1 MVRHPA
7 TQGYA
12 SVLALA
18 SVVVVVAALYFARDL
33 LIPVLMAVLGGFVLA
48 PVATV
53 LARCMGRVASVA
65 TVVVLACVLL
75 CGLGVLVVVHANDL
89 ATRLPSYRD
98 NIEAKLES
106 LRGGALQVATS
117 ALHEMEARLLEQD
130 RVPRSTEDTAGVVIS
145 ATAAPRPT
153 VQVVAAPSSQLLG
166 IMNAFVPL
174 LGPLGTGGLVVL
186 LMAFLLL
193 ERENLRD
200 RLISLLGRDAIGV
213 STQVLDDARRHLGRY
228 LLMQV
233 LINSGHGVCVG
244 LGLWALGVPN
254 AVLWG
259 LLSTLL
265 RFVPYVG
272 PLIAAALP
280 IALSLAVFDGW
291 SQPLLVIGFFG
302 LLEIVSN
309 NLVEPWLYG
318 SSAGMSPLAVIVTA
332 TFWTWLWGAPGLV
345 LATPLTICLVVVSRY
360 VPQLKFLNVLL
371 SDLPGL
377 DADLRFYQRLMDLD
391 QEGALAVVEQ
401 LVGDSKSLV
410 EIHDGTIVPALAMVE
425 IDRHEDRLDARR
437 AKFFGP
443 AVRQIAEEL
452 HERADKLR
460 TTVAPPPAGWPL
472 VLCIPARS
480 EGDEVAAGLLVR
492 VLGESGVRCESISN
506 AVLASELADAVE
518 RLGADVVCISA
529 LPPQGLPQAR
539 YLCKRL
545 RERFPRLRIV
555 VGLWNLRGTLESAE
569 ARLGSGPDLRVVTT
583 FAGAMQSI
591 GQWPPATILPC
602 QPVGSEAPV
611 GLDNP
616 EASG

>member
-1 MVRHPA
+1 M
-7 TQGYA
+7 
-12 SVLALA
+12 
-18 SVVVVVAALYFARDL
+18 
-33 LIPVLMAVLGGFVLA
+33 
-48 PVATV
+48 
-53 LARCMGRVASVA
+53 
-65 TVVVLACVLL
+65 
-75 CGLGVLVVVHANDL
+75 
-89 ATRLPSYRD
+89 
-98 NIEAKLES
+98 
-106 LRGGALQVATS
+106 
-117 ALHEMEARLLEQD
+117 HEIEARLLEQD
-130 RVPRSTEDTAGVVIS
+130 AAPRAMEGTAGVVIP
-145 ATAAPRPT
+145 AVTPVRPT

-228 LLMQV
+228 LLMQAV
-233 LINSGHGVCVG
+233 INSGHGVCVG
-244 LGLWALGVPN
+244 LGLWSLGVPN
-254 AVLWG
+254 ALLWG

-280 IALSLAVFDGW
+280 IALSLAAFDGW
-291 SQPLLVIGFFG
+291 TRPLLVIAFFG

-318 SSAGMSPLAVIVTA
+318 SSAGMSPLAVVVTA

-345 LATPLTICLVVVSRY
+345 LATPLTICLVVVSRH
-360 VPQLKFLNVLL
+360 VPQLGFLNLLL
-371 SDLPGL
+371 SDVPGL

-391 QEGALAVVEQ
+391 QDGAIAVVQQ
-401 LVGDSKSLV
+401 LASDGKSLV
-410 EIHDGTIVPALAMVE
+410 EIHDDTIVPSLAMVE
-425 IDRHEDRLDARR
+425 IERHADRLDAHR
-437 AKFFGP
+437 ATFFGP

-452 HERADKLR
+452 HDGADKSR
-460 TTVAPPPAGWPL
+460 TTVVPTPGGWPL
-472 VLCIPARS
+472 VLCIPART
-480 EGDEVAAGLLVR
+480 EGDEVVAGLLAR
-492 VLGESGVRCESISN
+492 VLSESGVRSECLSN

-518 RLGADVVCISA
+518 RLAADVVCISA

-545 RERFPRLRIV
+545 RERCPRLRIV
-555 VGLWNLRGTLESAE
+555 VGLWSMRGTTVEKAE

-591 GQWPPATILPC
+591 GQWPPATCTPSPSPIET
-602 QPVGSEAPV
+602 STAP
-611 GLDNP
+611 
-616 EASG
+616 